1 MRIKCITGTFTDEE
15 IWVEITDAEQES
27 AGDIVTPDQYDW
39 VENNYPRALKTVE
52 SKLFYVCRKIKILFL
67 PLPDLVSAG
76 AKSTLLAPS
85 EIVSGFFRWYDY
97 EIVQFI
103 EGLFFH

>member
-52 SKLFYVCRKIKILFL
+52 SKLFYVEGYGDEGFIYIEEKHPLFNIDLITDILTTKPKELLIYTSVTKLLRPFL
-67 PLPDLVSAG
+67 S
-76 AKSTLLAPS
+76 
-85 EIVSGFFRWYDY
+85 
-97 EIVQFI
+97 
-103 EGLFFH
+103 